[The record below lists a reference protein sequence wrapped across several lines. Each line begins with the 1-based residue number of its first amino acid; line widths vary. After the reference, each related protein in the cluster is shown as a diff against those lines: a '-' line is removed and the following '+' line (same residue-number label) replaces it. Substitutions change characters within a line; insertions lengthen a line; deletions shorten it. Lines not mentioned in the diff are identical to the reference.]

1 MEATNALETG
11 PKGFTILYRILTA
24 MILIAVI
31 PIGGLW
37 FISIHKA
44 KQDWTDN
51 VFQTLVQDTSAL
63 ANRVDEWAE
72 FNLRLLE
79 QNSQAPA
86 MVSMAADEQNPVLKS
101 IQDTYDWIYLAFT
114 VQPDGENI
122 GRSDGNELKFYGDR
136 EYFKQVMGGKPNGKQ
151 LLMGKTSGKPALI
164 LAKPIL
170 SDRQKIRGVLAIA
183 MTLEDLSKA
192 VTETRIGKTGY
203 AILLDDQNRL
213 LAHGLGRIKNQLQ
226 DMSYHPVMQHKDK
239 LSGSNFVFEEKDKKI
254 VAYKLRT
261 KMGWQLIV
269 QQDYDEA
276 YSSAVKSKR
285 QSLILLGAT
294 LVSVILMAYLL
305 ANHLATPIRK
315 LTKIADE
322 ISKGNLQAE
331 IGEKERGDEIGA
343 LARAIE
349 RMGVS
354 LQMAFDR
361 LRKKK

>member
-1 MEATNALETG
+1 MEATNALESG

-24 MILIAVI
+24 MMLIAVI

-44 KQDWTDN
+44 KQDWTEN
-51 VFQTLVQDTSAL
+51 VFQALVQDTSAL
-63 ANRVDEWAE
+63 ANRVDEWTE

-79 QNSQAPA
+79 QNSKSPA
-86 MVSMAADEQNPVLKS
+86 MLSMTAEGQNPILKS
-101 IQDTYDWIYLAFT
+101 IQDTYDWVYLAFT

-122 GRSDGNELKFYGDR
+122 GRSDGKEAKFYGDR
-136 EYFKQVMGGKPNGKQ
+136 DYFKQVMGGKTIGKQ

-170 SDRQKIRGVLAIA
+170 SERQKIQGVLAIA

-203 AILLDDQNRL
+203 AILLDENNRL
-213 LAHGLGRIKNQLQ
+213 LAHGLGRVKNQLQ
-226 DMSYHPVMQHKDK
+226 DMSYHPVMQYREK
-239 LSGSNFVFEEKDKKI
+239 LAGSNFVFTERGKKI
-254 VAYKLRT
+254 VAYKFKTR
-261 KMGWQLIV
+261 MGWKLIV

-276 YSSAVKSKR
+276 YSSAVKSKN
-285 QSLILLGAT
+285 QSLILLAAT
-294 LVSVILMAYLL
+294 LVSVVLMAYLL
-305 ANHLATPIRK
+305 ANHLATPIRR
-315 LTKIADE
+315 LTKIADD
-322 ISKGNLQAE
+322 ISKGNLSAD
-331 IGEKERGDEIGA
+331 IGERDRGDEIGA